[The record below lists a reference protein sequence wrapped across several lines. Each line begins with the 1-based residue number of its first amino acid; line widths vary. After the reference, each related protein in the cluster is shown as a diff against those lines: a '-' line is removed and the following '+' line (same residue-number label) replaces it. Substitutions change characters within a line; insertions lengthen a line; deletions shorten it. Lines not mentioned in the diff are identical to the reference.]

1 MLQGY
6 IVRIA
11 GPARRVAATIFLCV
25 FGSQAHAEGTSS
37 DAGQTSVLNEV
48 VVTGTRIPTVTDGSK
63 APTPVTVVSA
73 ASLWATTPSDLP
85 DALNKLPV
93 FEGSQTPRRAGDGSS
108 NLACNILNLR
118 NFGAQRT
125 LVLLDGHRLTPTD
138 SNGTTCVDILP
149 QMLVSRVDV
158 VTAGASAVYGSDAVT
173 GVVNFILDKSFSGF
187 KFDANYGESTYW
199 DGSSYR
205 VGAAFGHELFGG
217 RGHILASAEHF
228 NVDPVANADRPYGP
242 GNYVLTGSGTAANP
256 FAVTPNT
263 RRADSAFDGKVNSC
277 VAPCSALGEQFVANG
292 VLGPFNPGT
301 PSGTANQNAGG
312 DGAYSPFTT
321 ALAGLRTDAGFLHFN
336 YDITDDIDYYAQGS
350 VSESYDYGWHFP
362 AKLTPVGSSVAPT
375 TSNSTASVF
384 FKNNPFLSPQVQVAL
399 GNNGQFN
406 STNTF
411 SVGTYITDLG
421 ASDTTGA
428 HSYNR
433 NYNLTTGFNG
443 RLGRF
448 RWDFFYTHG
457 QNRQTVELLDNSNYQ
472 RQFAALDAVVGPDGK
487 VQCYAATQAAT
498 AAEYANC
505 VPLNAF
511 GPTAITQDALQ
522 WFLQNTWYRM
532 TNTLDD
538 IGGSFSGS
546 AFDDWAGPVSFALS
560 TEARHL
566 QYEVRSDADPT
577 AKVDCTGLRICN
589 PSLALWAQPVSAQVQ
604 ATNDVEEVAAELEV
618 PFLADQ
624 PFAHSL
630 NANIAGR
637 QTHYRVSGNAQ
648 TWKVG
653 LVWDVN
659 GDIRFRGTTSVD
671 IRAPTLNDLYQPV
684 QASVTGFVD
693 LHTSTSNTTFLVTK
707 GNPNL
712 VPEKSRTQTF
722 GVVFQPRFVP
732 GLTASLDVYQIRIDN
747 AIGAVSP
754 TSNSVQKLCEDSNGT
769 SPYCALFLRPLPF
782 SDHSAANFPTNIFS
796 QSLNTAFTELRGL
809 DFEASYNKGG
819 FNARLFSSYQPTQ
832 VSQAFTGAA
841 LTRSAVPKTRVTTMT
856 SYEIADWTVGL
867 QDRWVSGFSQITQ
880 DGQVWTQPW
889 VRSFNSL
896 DLNIQWKL
904 RAWNSEVTPY
914 FTVENLFGSKPQIDP
929 SAGSIGLVYPV
940 APGEDIMGRYL
951 TLGIRARL

>member
-11 GPARRVAATIFLCV
+11 GPVRCAAAAICLCV
-25 FGSQAHAEGTSS
+25 FGSQVQAQSTANDPGRTSIL
-37 DAGQTSVLNEV
+37 DEV
-48 VVTGTRIPTVTDGSK
+48 VVTGTRILTVTDGSK

-73 ASLWATTPSDLP
+73 ESLRAATPSNLP

-93 FEGSQTPRRAGDGSS
+93 FQGSQQPRRAGDGSS
-108 NLACNILNLR
+108 NLGSNILNLR
-118 NFGAQRT
+118 NFGSQRT
-125 LVLLDGHRLTPTD
+125 LVLLDGHRLTPTE
-138 SNGTTCVDILP
+138 SNGTVSVDVLP
-149 QMLVSRVDV
+149 QMLISRVDV

-173 GVVNFILDKSFSGF
+173 GVVNFLLDKSFSGF

-199 DGSSYR
+199 DGSTYR
-205 VGAAFGHELFGG
+205 VGAAFGHEIFGG

-228 NVDPVANADRPYGP
+228 NEDPVANADRPYGP
-242 GNYVLTGSGTAANP
+242 GNYVLTGSGTLANP

-263 RRADSAFDGKVNSC
+263 RRADSAFGGKVNSC
-277 VAPCSALGEQFVANG
+277 VPPCSALGQQFVSNG
-292 VLGPFNPGT
+292 VLGPFNPGAPT
-301 PSGTANQNAGG
+301 GTANQNAGG
-312 DGAYSPFTT
+312 DGAYSPYTT
-321 ALAGLRTDAGFLHFN
+321 ALAGLRTDQGFLRFS
-336 YDITDDIDYYAQGS
+336 YDITDDVGFYAQGS
-350 VSESYDYGWHFP
+350 AAESYDYGWHFP
-362 AKLTPVGSSVAPT
+362 AKLTPVGST
-375 TSNSTASVF
+375 TAATTANSTASVF
-384 FKNNPFLSPQVQVAL
+384 FKNNPFLSPQVQAAL
-399 GNNGQFN
+399 GNNGRFD

-421 ASDTTGA
+421 APQTTGA

-433 NYNLTTGFNG
+433 NYNFTTGFTG
-443 RLGRF
+443 RLGHF
-448 RWDFFYTHG
+448 RWDFFFTHG
-457 QNRQTVELLDNSNYQ
+457 QNRQTVENLNNSNYQ
-472 RQFAALDAVVGPDGK
+472 RQFAALDAVVGTDGK
-487 VQCYAATQAAT
+487 IHCYAATQAAT
-498 AAEYANC
+498 AAQYANC

-511 GPTAITQDALQ
+511 GPTAITPDAFQ
-522 WFLQNTWYRM
+522 WFTQTTWYRM
-532 TNTLDD
+532 TNTMDNV
-538 IGGSFSGS
+538 GGSFSGS

-566 QYEVRSDADPT
+566 QYEVNSDADPT
-577 AKVDCTGLRICN
+577 AHVDCTGLRICN

-618 PFLADQ
+618 PLLADQ

-630 NANIAGR
+630 NANLAGR

-648 TWKVG
+648 TWKLG

-659 GDIRFRGTTSVD
+659 GAVRFRGTTSVD

-693 LHTSTSNTTFLVTK
+693 LHSSTSNTVFLVTK

-712 VPEKSRTQTF
+712 VPEKARTQTF
-722 GVVFQPRFVP
+722 GVVLQPSFVS
-732 GLTASLDVYQIRIDN
+732 GLTASLDVYQIRIEN
-747 AIGAVSP
+747 AIGTVSP
-754 TSNSVQKLCEDSNGT
+754 TNNSVQKICEDSNGT

-819 FNARLFSSYQPTQ
+819 FNARLFSTYQPKQ
-832 VSQAFTGAA
+832 QSVAFTGAA
-841 LTRSAVPKTRVTTMT
+841 PVRAAVPKTRVTGMA
-856 SYEIADWTVGL
+856 SYEIANWTVGL
-867 QDRWVSGFSQITQ
+867 QDRWVSGFSQVTQ

-889 VRSFNSL
+889 VRSFNSV

-904 RAWNSEVTPY
+904 AAWKTDITPY
-914 FTVENLFGSKPQIDP
+914 FTVQNLFGSKPQIVP

-951 TLGIRARL
+951 TLGVRARL